1 MTSSADSNNGSK
13 VLEAQVSED
22 GAKRDRKTQK
32 RIEKTVEQV
41 MSAAND
47 IADPSERLMF
57 VCRKHAESQEENKK
71 LNSSIRKLEQRVEQL
86 LKEKASME
94 SEQSKALL
102 TRSRLEGLCREL
114 QKQNKLVKEESVAKI
129 REEEE
134 KRREVSAKFQTTLS
148 DITGTMNENNQKNN
162 KLTEENIE
170 MSKKLK
176 SLCEQYEQNNSLVE
190 KMMKQKELE
199 SQLAEAR
206 LAKLQL
212 EMNQEKQAF
221 LLEKQKLL
229 QEMSTYQKRCT
240 DLQMSEVS
248 LREQLNTYTEK
259 YEDFQGALAKSSK
272 VFNNFKSEMEKMQK
286 NIRRLEK
293 ETATWRQR
301 CEGSNRS
308 LIKMAEQKQADD
320 AQLLGQRRRI
330 DTLERLCRALQAR
343 AAAGVGAEDGG
354 GGEAEEA
361 AEGAAAVP
369 ERAINGQ
376 GDCAES
382 AVSSSEERPDTTPA
396 DSPAVSCC
404 QDAAVDS
411 TSGVTGSGDTSP
423 GESTTPEPSAPAPTP
438 SGAPAEAEPVSL

>member
-176 SLCEQYEQNNSLVE
+176 SLCEQYEQNNS
-190 KMMKQKELE
+190 
-199 SQLAEAR
+199 
-206 LAKLQL
+206 
-212 EMNQEKQAF
+212 
-221 LLEKQKLL
+221 
-229 QEMSTYQKRCT
+229 EMSTYQKRCT

-354 GGEAEEA
+354 GGETEEA
-361 AEGAAAVP
+361 ADGAAVEP
-369 ERAINGQ
+369 ERALNGQ

-382 AVSSSEERPDTTPA
+382 AVSSSEERPDITPA

-423 GESTTPEPSAPAPTP
+423 DESTTPEPSAPAPAPAP
-438 SGAPAEAEPVSL
+438 SGAPAEAEPVAL